1 MTCERK
7 KYLWN
12 EVAEQIR
19 SCSACPL
26 YKGRKNAVPGEGSLN
41 AQVMFIGEAPGR
53 REDETGRPFVG
64 AAGKL
69 LDELLNR
76 AGLERTGVFITN
88 VVKCRPPN
96 NRDPREEEV
105 EACSK
110 HTNRIIEIISPK
122 IIVTLGN
129 HSGKYVFEKLA
140 GLEWHGVSRARGRVY
155 SAKVL
160 GIEVRII
167 PTYHPAAALYNPK
180 LKERLESD
188 FDLVGK
194 EVGALSQPQP
204 ENITGRKKTILDYL
218 KGG

>member
-1 MTCERK
+1 MAREK
-7 KYLWN
+7 KEYLWS
-12 EVAEQIR
+12 EVVEQIKACR
-19 SCSACPL
+19 ACPL

-69 LDELLNR
+69 LDELLDR
-76 AGLERTGVFITN
+76 AGLERSGVFITN

-96 NRDPREEEV
+96 NRDPKEEEV

-110 HTNRIIEIISPK
+110 HTNKIIQIISPK

-129 HSGKYVFEKLA
+129 HPGKYVFEKLA

-155 SAKVL
+155 SAKIL
-160 GIEVRII
+160 GIEVKII
-167 PTYHPAAALYNPK
+167 PTYHPAAALYNPRLRK
-180 LKERLESD
+180 RLESD
-188 FDLVGK
+188 FDLIGK
-194 EVGALSQPQP
+194 EVNALKHPKP
-204 ENITGRKKTILDYL
+204 ENITEKKKTILDYL